1 MTALLKLYE
10 TTDNLT
16 GELAVLWEQVQAM
29 QDKWDVLGDASMYSF
44 LSEEKAVEMWE
55 LDLHTA
61 VMAEQIIA
69 ITLDKVQDQMGAVN
83 EQWVSFLT
91 SR

>member
-1 MTALLKLYE
+1 MTALRTLYE
-10 TTDNLT
+10 TTENLT

-91 SR
+91 SL